1 MALSTWF
8 YRSHKLTHKH
18 KILSKGNGFTL
29 IELMIVV
36 AVIAIILTLALPV
49 WGDYMI
55 RSKVSEAL
63 NVSNAAKTA
72 VSTTCQADPLISA
85 LTPQNSGYSLTTP
98 TQYIANI
105 NLSGPCTRSVITVVT
120 QSTGA
125 SPDPILTITGTLE
138 NGHMRFVCVSSGPNK
153 HVPKT
158 CRS

>member
-1 MALSTWF
+1 MALSTSF
-8 YRSHKLTHKH
+8 YRSQTLTHKQQ
-18 KILSKGNGFTL
+18 IYSKGDGFTL

-63 NVSNAAKTA
+63 SVSNAAKTA
-72 VSTTCQADPLISA
+72 VSTTCQETPLITA
-85 LTPQNSGYSLTTP
+85 LTPQNSGYTFTAP
-98 TQYIANI
+98 TQYIASI
-105 NLSGPCTRSVITVVT
+105 NLSGPCSQSVITVVT
-120 QSTGA
+120 QDTGA

-153 HVPKT
+153 HVPRT

>member
-1 MALSTWF
+1 MALSTSF
-8 YRSHKLTHKH
+8 YRSHKL
-18 KILSKGNGFTL
+18 IRNQNIFSKGDGFTL

-36 AVIAIILTLALPV
+36 AVIAIILSLALPV

-63 NVSNAAKTA
+63 SISNAAKTA
-72 VSTTCQADPLISA
+72 VSSTCQEEPLIAA
-85 LTPQNSGYSLTTP
+85 LTPQNAGYSFTP
-98 TQYIANI
+98 TKYIASI

-125 SPDPILTITGTLE
+125 TPDPTLTITGTLE
-138 NGHMRFVCVSSGPNK
+138 NGHIRFVCVSSGPNK
-153 HVPKT
+153 HVPRT